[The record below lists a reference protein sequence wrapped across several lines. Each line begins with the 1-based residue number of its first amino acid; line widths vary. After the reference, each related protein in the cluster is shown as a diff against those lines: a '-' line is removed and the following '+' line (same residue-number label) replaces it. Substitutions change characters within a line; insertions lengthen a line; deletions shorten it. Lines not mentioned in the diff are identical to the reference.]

1 MLKKSLTAV
10 TMVFALVGYAYADDA
25 GGGDGGQLE
34 YVSFQPT
41 IDQVGGTPIS
51 CEEARATAWFER
63 ELQKSDGNVE
73 PDLKYVPCGREVLA
87 RSNADAD

>member
-10 TMVFALVGYAYADDA
+10 TMVFALVGYAYADD
-25 GGGDGGQLE
+25 GGDGGGQLE
-34 YVSFQPT
+34 YVSFSPA
-41 IDQVGGTPIS
+41 IDQVAGTPMS
-51 CEEARATAWFER
+51 CQEARATAWFER

-87 RSNADAD
+87 ESTADAD

>member
-10 TMVFALVGYAYADDA
+10 TMVFALVGYAYAEDGSD
-25 GGGDGGQLE
+25 GGGQLE
-34 YVSFQPT
+34 YVSFQPS
-41 IDQVGGTPIS
+41 IDQVTGGTMS

-63 ELQKSDGNVE
+63 ELARTDGNVE

-87 RSNADAD
+87 KSTADAD

>member
-10 TMVFALVGYAYADDA
+10 TMVFALVGYAYAED
-25 GGGDGGQLE
+25 GGGQIE
-34 YVSFQPT
+34 YVVYQPT
-41 IDQVGGTPIS
+41 IDQVTGTAIS

-63 ELQKSDGNVE
+63 EMQKSDGNVE

>member
-10 TMVFALVGYAYADDA
+10 TMVFALVGYVHADD

-34 YVSFQPT
+34 YVSYQPT
-41 IDQVGGTPIS
+41 IDQVTGTAMS

-63 ELQKSDGNVE
+63 ELQKTDGNVE
-73 PDLKYVPCGREVLA
+73 PDLKYVPCGREILA
-87 RSNADAD
+87 KSTADAD